1 MPTRWDEWY
10 SNDNL
15 SKDKRIL
22 TAPPSQCADTAA
34 TEFLARGK
42 RNILDLA
49 CGVGRD
55 TFHLEKRGLS
65 VIGADASLNGART
78 ANKTKLALNAKTPF
92 AVTDARYLPFGN
104 GSLEGVY
111 CFGLLHEFTTEH
123 KQEDVKKVISEVRRV
138 LSNTGLF
145 VLTVLAGNA
154 DDGLP
159 AVQLFTRQMF
169 EHAMADWHPIVIK
182 ICDDIGCTNRADYH
196 VWYGLFEK

>member
-1 MPTRWDEWY
+1 MLTRWDEWF

-22 TAPPSQCADTAA
+22 AAPPSQCADMAA

-42 RNILDLA
+42 RHILDLA

-65 VIGADASLNGART
+65 VIGADASLNGSRV
-78 ANKTKLALNAKTPF
+78 ANNTRLALETKAQF
-92 AVTDARYLPFGN
+92 VAADARYLPFEN
-104 GSLEGVY
+104 NSLEGAY
-111 CFGLLHEFTTEH
+111 CFGLLHEFTSEH
-123 KQEDVKKVISEVRRV
+123 KEKDVKKVISEVRRV
-138 LSNTGLF
+138 LSDKGVF

-154 DDGLP
+154 VDGLP
-159 AVQLFTRQMF
+159 AVQLFTLQMF
-169 EHAMADWHPIVIK
+169 EHAMAGWHPIVIK
-182 ICDDIGCTNRADYH
+182 LLDDIGCTNSADYH